1 VITPENSNAFK
12 SVLDELKNAIAQ
24 SVGENHESNR
34 AIEQIESTFGHI
46 EQKANWA
53 NTFSNQ
59 VLSVSLDTV
68 IN

>member
-46 EQKANWA
+46 EQKANWSNA
-53 NTFSNQ
+53 FSSQ

-68 IN
+68 VN